1 MAPEI
6 LENKPYDYSVDVWSL
21 GVLIFELLTGNIP
34 F

>member
-6 LENKPYDYSVDVWSL
+6 LENKPYDYGVDVLSL